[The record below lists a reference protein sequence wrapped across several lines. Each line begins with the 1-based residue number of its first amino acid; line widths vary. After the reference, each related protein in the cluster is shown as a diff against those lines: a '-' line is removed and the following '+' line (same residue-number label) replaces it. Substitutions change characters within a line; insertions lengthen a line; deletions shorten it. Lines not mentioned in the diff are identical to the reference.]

1 MIIKYKSRRHD
12 TKRNTRH
19 HTHHTHHTIKINKLN
34 KTKKHINPRVK
45 SNMRIYL
52 HNDEEDDNREK
63 STFNKKHQHYDKVNL
78 ILYNLENKRH
88 AGKSRNGRT
97 RINYRNY
104 RQGFN

>member
-1 MIIKYKSRRHD
+1 MIIKYKSRRHN
-12 TKRNTRH
+12 TKRNIH
-19 HTHHTHHTIKINKLN
+19 HRVHNTLKLNKLN
-34 KTKKHINPRVK
+34 KTKKRINHHVK
-45 SNMRIYL
+45 SHMGLYL

-63 STFNKKHQHYDKVNL
+63 STFNKKHQHFDKVNL
-78 ILYNLENKRH
+78 ILSNLENKRH